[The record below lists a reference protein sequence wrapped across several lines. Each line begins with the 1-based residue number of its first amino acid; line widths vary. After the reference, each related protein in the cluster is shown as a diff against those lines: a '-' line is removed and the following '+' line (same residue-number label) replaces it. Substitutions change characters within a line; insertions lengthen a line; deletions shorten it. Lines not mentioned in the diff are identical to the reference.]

1 MNKQKGITLTGLLIV
16 SFIIVLVLL
25 LGFRVFP
32 AYLEYSKIQRIFKAL
47 SEDPALRSG
56 RRVEMDRAW
65 GARATVDDIRSLD
78 GSLIDYGKEGDRWVI
93 SAEYSVKIPLFRNV
107 HACIDF
113 KPTSRD

>member
-1 MNKQKGITLTGLLIV
+1 MNRQKGVTLTGLLIV
-16 SFIIVLVLL
+16 SFVIVMVLL

-32 AYLEYSKIQRIFKAL
+32 AYLEYSNIQKIFKAL
-47 SEDPALRSG
+47 SEDPALRTA

-78 GSLIDYGKEGDRWVI
+78 GSLIDYTKEGDRWVI
-93 SAEYSVKIPLFRNV
+93 SAEYSVKLPLFRNV